1 MKCLRQSHLVLTPC
15 CASLDNSQP
24 STPLPKGWVYFGKIC
39 SLVITYMNRIYWE
52 HIYLYLQLRSLHIL
66 CLPSCIFLLFKI
78 FKIPPPPSLISAVHM
93 HMSAG
98 HHLPEHEQPTRG
110 HTTEQSWLSL
120 NHWLTTVTSSSL
132 GVEFHKLLLL
142 QFYAIWYLPI
152 FMLYDNMRRC
162 FIAKKI
168 SSNALFYQWSW
179 LPKFIMIVWTVQL
192 IWIMKK
198 NLGYYNNRKV

>member
-1 MKCLRQSHLVLTPC
+1 
-15 CASLDNSQP
+15 
-24 STPLPKGWVYFGKIC
+24 
-39 SLVITYMNRIYWE
+39 MNRIYWE
-52 HIYLYLQLRSLHIL
+52 HIYLYLQLRSLHIP

-78 FKIPPPPSLISAVHM
+78 FKIPPPKFDSCCPYAHECRAPSTGAW
-93 HMSAG
+93 AAYQG
-98 HHLPEHEQPTRG
+98 PHHWGKLT
-110 HTTEQSWLSL
+110 LSL

-132 GVEFHKLLLL
+132 GVEFHKLLPL
-142 QFYAIWYLPI
+142 QFYAIWYLI
-152 FMLYDNMRRC
+152 YDISLFLCYMRRC

-198 NLGYYNNRKV
+198 KSRIL